1 MSIYSTKKYFKY
13 KEFRVF
19 IQSAPN
25 VLIDHIQIDS
35 EQSQG
40 VIYLNA
46 DTITLIKF
54 HLESYDKLDRIS
66 TGKVLINFTPWEKQ
80 YHTRED
86 DYLYTVTMKVFDR
99 LILLYSNE
107 SALVFRKDEF
117 KHLLNRIGRE
127 ISKIY
132 AEAKKHRH
140 PKGYIWHNEVGL
152 I

>member
-13 KEFRVF
+13 HGFRVF
-19 IQSAPN
+19 IQSAPK

-40 VIYLNA
+40 VIYLNV
-46 DTITLIKF
+46 DTIKLIQF
-54 HLESYDKLDRIS
+54 HLESYDKLYRIS
-66 TGKVLINFTPWEKQ
+66 VGKVLIDFTPWEKQ

-117 KHLLNRIGRE
+117 KHLLNRIGWE
-127 ISKIY
+127 IAKIY
-132 AEAKKHRH
+132 AEDKKHRH
-140 PKGYIWHNEVGL
+140 PKDYVWHNEVWL
-152 I
+152 T